1 MTSEKLMK
9 AGAIA
14 GVIIAVV
21 AVLSADMH
29 SVPDL
34 VITLAQGRG
43 NVIVLPEGFA
53 FPYWLAG
60 VVGEPILIISIFI
73 FGLGFIG
80 AWRKTGEKTA
90 KTAGIIAFIYSAER
104 IFFAIATVKYAI
116 GVESVRATGDL
127 TSLVFPG
134 MLKAISGLPAGVL
147 AVILAS
153 FVSIYFSRMG
163 IKLGKIGG
171 LLLAITVAMGMGIQ
185 VALSLWIWPYGMTAA
200 FLLLMC
206 THSVGIAFMSIA
218 LYQQAR

>member
-9 AGAIA
+9 AGAMA
-14 GVIIAVV
+14 GAIIAVV
-21 AVLSADMH
+21 GTFVGDMH

-60 VVGEPILIISIFI
+60 TVGEPILIISIFI

-90 KTAGIIAFIYSAER
+90 KIAGIIAFIYSAER
-104 IFFAIATVKYAI
+104 IFLAIATVKYAI

-134 MLKAISGLPAGVL
+134 MLKGISALVAGVL